1 VPLSVQALAAAI
13 NLALQTW
20 QADRTG
26 HLIRYA
32 RLVAAETDIDEFA
45 RAQVEGLLQGALLN
59 AATWVIG
66 KLVDAGERI
75 DQWLTHDWIES
86 PRLRAWLE
94 EHDNPTAALL
104 AVLAEFEGAIAEAAR
119 EVQARDSEEV
129 TREIA
134 RRFLEGGATAGF
146 LNLSGPSPETP
157 RPSGSQRGGLVAIEE
172 QTALAVIG
180 PSVAEL
186 AAENDE
192 LHRLLTAREDELGAT
207 LAELAE
213 RENRLADARADLR
226 ALLSGDGADDDLPPS
241 STEEKAA
248 DEPSDLGATSTS
260 IEAEIIAEEDG
271 LLSLPLPDLLTPYDV
286 PDNRTPAERARDAV
300 AKDRTPRPG
309 GHSIEQTASRAPA
322 ATRPLRRSR

>member
-66 KLVDAGERI
+66 KLVAAGERI
-75 DQWLTHDWIES
+75 DQWLTHDWIEN

-192 LHRLLTAREDELGAT
+192 LHRLLTAREDELA
-207 LAELAE
+207 A
-213 RENRLADARADLR
+213 ARADLW
-226 ALLSGDGADDDLPPS
+226 ALQSGEDDLPPS
-241 STEEKAA
+241 LDDDPPAEVEQI
-248 DEPSDLGATSTS
+248 DTSTL
-260 IEAEIIAEEDG
+260 IEAEIITDDDP
-271 LLSLPLPDLLTPYDV
+271 LSPAPLVGPYDA
-286 PDNRTPAERARDAV
+286 PDTVAGRARA
-300 AKDRTPRPG
+300 AISQDRATG
-309 GHSIEQTASRAPA
+309 QTGSRATPNA
-322 ATRPLRRSR
+322 RKLRQR